1 MEGSRSGSGAGSIPL
16 TDGSGSRRS
25 KNMWIRWIQIRIWI
39 RIHNTGRANTIG
51 CRTRRIGYRV
61 NRIGCK
67 MGSISYRKGRKI
79 VE

>member
-1 MEGSRSGSGAGSIPL
+1 
-16 TDGSGSRRS
+16 
-25 KNMWIRWIQIRIWI
+25 MWIRWIQIRIWI